1 MRLFT
6 GIAIEPFVIPRLT
19 NPEFLK
25 GLSATPHRKLHIT
38 TKFIGEWPEAKL
50 PVLEEALAGIV
61 PEGPV
66 RIQIEG
72 MARFEI
78 ATVALVVPGRGLMR
92 LAEATRK
99 AVEAIGCP
107 IELQPYEPHV
117 TLGRENV
124 KHLPALIGTKRY
136 ESGDPFFG
144 DFEAKSFHLYLSKA
158 GEYTIIRT
166 YPTC

>member
-25 GLSATPHRKLHIT
+25 GLRAIPHRKLHIT
-38 TKFIGEWPEAKL
+38 TKFIGEWAETKL
-50 PVLEEALAGIV
+50 PALEDALAGI
-61 PEGPV
+61 PPSGPV

-72 MARFEI
+72 TARFGI

-92 LAEATRK
+92 LAEATKK

-117 TLGRENV
+117 TLGRDNV
-124 KHLPALIGTKRY
+124 KHLPALIGTKSY
-136 ESGDPFFG
+136 ESGSIFFG

-158 GEYTIIRT
+158 GEYTILRT
-166 YPTC
+166 YPLC